1 MLHIFRCM
9 MTTHVVVQEDE
20 PYIGTGD
27 RPMCDYCYDQA
38 EAYDSNQ
45 TETAFDS
52 VIESVLEGE
61 VYDNY
66 KVLTYDN
73 PVEYKLVKK

>member
-1 MLHIFRCM
+1 MKDLKIEQI
-9 MTTHVVVQEDE
+9 TIV
-20 PYIGTGD
+20 I
-27 RPMCDYCYDQA
+27 
-38 EAYDSNQ
+38 AYDSNE
-45 TETAFDS
+45 TETAYDS

-61 VYDNY
+61 NYDNY

>member
-1 MLHIFRCM
+1 MITA
-9 MTTHVVVQEDE
+9 MTKQRREVRETKGGEMKNLKIEQITIV
-20 PYIGTGD
+20 I
-27 RPMCDYCYDQA
+27 
-38 EAYDSNQ
+38 AYDSNQ

-61 VYDNY
+61 MYDNY

>member
-1 MLHIFRCM
+1 GGEMKDLKIEQI
-9 MTTHVVVQEDE
+9 TIV
-20 PYIGTGD
+20 I
-27 RPMCDYCYDQA
+27 
-38 EAYDSNQ
+38 AYDSNQ

-61 VYDNY
+61 IYDNY